1 MISRVMKNKDKAY
14 DALSKAWL
22 ALGVGALVA
31 GIAMAL
37 IMDLQTDA
45 SGAHFNRDH
54 LVNETPV
61 GQVFA
66 VLTSIAAIQL
76 LYYHF
81 KKDDTSQTNSACQGK
96 LSKVYLLL
104 AIALLVCTVL
114 CYTLPR
120 YQDLTLTMPAEWWV
134 LLGGYMVILTHRF
147 F

>member
-66 VLTSIAAIQL
+66 VLTSIAAIQ
-76 LYYHF
+76 YYHTR
-81 KKDDTSQTNSACQGK
+81 KDEQSQTDSACK
-96 LSKVYLLL
+96 ERLKKVYLLL